1 MELTVYDRNLID
13 QGIIDEYQEL
23 KVEKQTDKRG
33 QLTLVVNVSENS
45 TNLLQEDLILVKE
58 DEPKRGYI
66 IKHIEYL
73 DKAATTY
80 FIVAYS
86 LNILLADR
94 IVYKQQVFNGN
105 VENVIKSF
113 VNANAVNPVN
123 KNRIIPNLV
132 IAQNFGINLNVTESG
147 NGQDLEEFCYEI
159 AKKYDFTWDIFID
172 YENKKFVFT
181 TWQGADK
188 SNIQE
193 LIPSVTFSKELDNV
207 LTQEYIQNFLN
218 HKTTAIVAGE
228 GEDVNRVFTTVND
241 ELFGWDRKEI
251 FIEANDLRSKY
262 EDENGNEIILNS
274 AQYINVL
281 KERGTTKLSENQVL
295 RTFETA
301 IDPKSQYI
309 YGDHYDVGDKV
320 SIENY
325 ELGIVMHPRI
335 VKAIE
340 VYNKRGQSLTLAFG
354 SNIPDLM
361 SSIKRL
367 VKK

>member
-1 MELTVYDRNLID
+1 MELTVYDLNLID
-13 QGIIDEYQEL
+13 KGIIDEYQEL

-33 QLTLVVNVSENS
+33 QLTLIVNVSN
-45 TNLLQEDLILVKE
+45 NNVALLQEDYILVKE
-58 DEPKRGYI
+58 DDKRRGYI

-73 DKAATTY
+73 DKAATTFY
-80 FIVAYS
+80 IVAYS
-86 LNILLADR
+86 LNIFLFDR
-94 IVYKQQVFNGN
+94 IVYKQQVYTGN
-105 VENVIKSF
+105 VENVVKSF
-113 VNANAVNPVN
+113 VNANAVNPAN

-132 IAQNFGINLNVTESG
+132 IADNFGIDINVTESG
-147 NGQDLEEFCYEI
+147 NGQELEEFCFEI
-159 AKKYDFTWDIFID
+159 TKKYDFTWDIFID
-172 YENKKFVFT
+172 YDNRQFVFT

-193 LIPSVTFSKELDNV
+193 VIPSVTFSKELDNV

-228 GEDVNRVFTTVND
+228 GEDINRIYTTVND
-241 ELFGWDRKEI
+241 ELSGFERKEI
-251 FIEANDLRSKY
+251 FIEANDLRSTY
-262 EDENGNEIILNS
+262 ENENGTKITLNS
-274 AQYINVL
+274 TQYINVL
-281 KERGTTKLSENQVL
+281 KERGTTTLNEHQVL

-301 IDPKSQYI
+301 VDPQSQYI
-309 YGDHYDVGDKV
+309 YGQHYDVGDKV

-335 VKAIE
+335 VKATE
-340 VYNKRGQSLTLAFG
+340 VYNKKGKSLMLAFG

-361 SSIKRL
+361 TNIKRL